1 MRKYVFSGKSASIP
15 AFLFALIV
23 ICLSGAV
30 ACGQE
35 IRVTELSQQ
44 KLNVTAG
51 QYSGIAYLGGERY
64 AVVDDKLPGGGIVF
78 FDLPLWDDGSV
89 RTTRVRRTVPDAT
102 LSSDVSGRDNEG
114 VAFVDGRLYISAEAD
129 QSIREYDMDGR
140 ETGRAFPVPVAF
152 SRDSIEGNAG
162 FEALTYNAG
171 TGKFWTT
178 TELPLK
184 ADGKSSR
191 LHRLLRF
198 DGDFQPDACFLY
210 QMDEPRVTG
219 EEASSAM
226 AYVCGIA
233 ALTALDD
240 GRLIVLEREVCV
252 PRSSPQEILANA
264 FSQVKLYLVSP
275 SGTDVLT
282 KQLLHTFETR
292 ISMTGAGI
300 NVALAN
306 YEGMCL
312 GPRLRDGRRCL
323 ILIAD
328 SQAGMAHL
336 AQKLGQKRITQE
348 FVKVLV
354 LEGKGI

>member
-1 MRKYVFSGKSASIP
+1 
-15 AFLFALIV
+15 
-23 ICLSGAV
+23 
-30 ACGQE
+30 
-35 IRVTELSQQ
+35 
-44 KLNVTAG
+44 
-51 QYSGIAYLGGERY
+51 
-64 AVVDDKLPGGGIVF
+64 
-78 FDLPLWDDGSV
+78 
-89 RTTRVRRTVPDAT
+89 
-102 LSSDVSGRDNEG
+102 
-114 VAFVDGRLYISAEAD
+114 
-129 QSIREYDMDGR
+129 
-140 ETGRAFPVPVAF
+140 
-152 SRDSIEGNAG
+152 
-162 FEALTYNAG
+162 
-171 TGKFWTT
+171 
-178 TELPLK
+178 
-184 ADGKSSR
+184 
-191 LHRLLRF
+191 
-198 DGDFQPDACFLY
+198 
-210 QMDEPRVTG
+210 MDEPRITG
-219 EEASSAM
+219 EASSAM
-226 AYVCGIA
+226 AYVYGIA